1 MVTSIP
7 MDSIPHMTIHQ
18 LESFFPLDDLE
29 KELIVSTWGG

>member
-18 LESFFPLDDLE
+18 LESFFSLDKYD
-29 KELIVSTWGG
+29 KELIISKWEG